1 MASVV
6 GICNA
11 ALTVLGA
18 RKIVSLADDSEQ
30 ARLCNLR
37 YADCRD
43 VVLRLFPWN
52 GAIHRKSLARDSET
66 PDFGFDHQYQLPT
79 NPWCLRV
86 LTLNEDENG
95 ESQNEFAIEGRLLLT
110 DAASADIRYIKRI
123 DNPNEMDPLL
133 RDAIAAKLASEIA
146 YKLTKGSAELVNMAK
161 QEFILKMQ
169 LAQGMDAQEGT
180 PFKFGD
186 QEADCAFLTVRT

>member
-1 MASVV
+1 MSTVV

-11 ALTVLGA
+11 SLTILGA
-18 RKIVSLADDSEQ
+18 RKIVSLTGDSEE

-43 VVLRLFPWN
+43 AVLRLYPWN
-52 GAIHRKSLARDSET
+52 CAIHRKTLAQSSDT
-66 PDFGFDHQYQLPT
+66 PDFGFDYQYPLPT

-95 ESQNEFAIEGRLLLT
+95 ESEDEFVIEGRLLLT
-110 DAASADIRYIKRI
+110 DSTTADIRYIKQLTAAG
-123 DNPNEMDPLL
+123 EMDPLL

-146 YKLTKGSAELVNMAK
+146 YKLTKGSAELVNLAK
-161 QEFILKMQ
+161 QEFALKMQ
-169 LAQGMDAQEGT
+169 LAQGMDAQEGSA
-180 PFKFGD
+180 FKYGD
-186 QEADCAFLTVRT
+186 EETDCTFLSVRD

>member
-43 VVLRLFPWN
+43 AVLRLFPWN

-66 PDFGFDHQYQLPT
+66 PDFGFDYQYQLPT

-95 ESQNEFAIEGRLLLT
+95 ESQNEFTVEGRLLLT

-161 QEFILKMQ
+161 QEFVLKMQ
-169 LAQGMDAQEGT
+169 LAQGMDALEGT

-186 QEADCAFLTVRT
+186 QETDCDFLTVRT